1 MDKGE
6 KAGKL
11 IFLDKETFQRAFE
24 MEVGESHVIR
34 SAWHPKLNQ
43 ILVGSGDGVV
53 RYRSFCIAK
62 GVSSVKCFFY
72 QFHPVLRNADPDPP
86 WIRIDFGLLD
96 PDPDP
101 WSAGSGSGSM

>member
-53 RYRSFCIAK
+53 RYRCFILLVSK
-62 GVSSVKCFFY
+62 GFISINCF
-72 QFHPVLRNADPDPP
+72 
-86 WIRIDFGLLD
+86 
-96 PDPDP
+96 
-101 WSAGSGSGSM
+101 

>member
-11 IFLDKETFQRAFE
+11 IFLEKETFKRAFE
-24 MEVGESHVIR
+24 MEVGDSHVIR

-53 RYRSFCIAK
+53 RYQICTVKSVFPDPQLFGLKAPDPSF
-62 GVSSVKCFFY
+62 
-72 QFHPVLRNADPDPP
+72 FHTKLRN
-86 WIRIDFGLLD
+86 IFLKR
-96 PDPDP
+96 
-101 WSAGSGSGSM
+101 S

>member
-1 MDKGE
+1 MEKGE

-53 RYRSFCIAK
+53 R
-62 GVSSVKCFFY
+62 
-72 QFHPVLRNADPDPP
+72 
-86 WIRIDFGLLD
+86 
-96 PDPDP
+96 
-101 WSAGSGSGSM
+101 

>member
-1 MDKGE
+1 MKIFPTGSLLGSLLVSVENKHILPRGPHVKSFFHHHLLCRAGTSMEKGE

-34 SAWHPKLNQ
+34 TAWHPKLNQ

-53 RYRSFCIAK
+53 R
-62 GVSSVKCFFY
+62 
-72 QFHPVLRNADPDPP
+72 
-86 WIRIDFGLLD
+86 
-96 PDPDP
+96 
-101 WSAGSGSGSM
+101 

>member
-53 RYRSFCIAK
+53 RYRSFGIK
-62 GVSSVKCFFY
+62 GGQQRKFFLP
-72 QFHPVLRNADPDPP
+72 FHAVL
-86 WIRIDFGLLD
+86 WIR
-96 PDPDP
+96 
-101 WSAGSGSGSM
+101 

>member
-53 RYRSFCIAK
+53 RYRYRSFSIAQ
-62 GVSSVKCFFY
+62 GFISVKSIFLTI
-72 QFHPVLRNADPDPP
+72 VADPDPH
-86 WIRIDFGLLD
+86 
-96 PDPDP
+96 
-101 WSAGSGSGSM
+101 GSN